1 MNNFIKLL
9 ASSLIVSATF
19 FTIND
24 CFAQTSGKRKKTNKN
39 IKQESKSVDKKY
51 YFKSGQLSVEI
62 KTIDRLEE
70 VIILYNRKGEKTYE
84 ITNSRKH
91 GVQHNELSF
100 HDNGAVNK
108 INGRQMPDGGIRGY
122 TYEIRFSEN
131 NDPQSK
137 IVEISPA
144 RSTLDAMGTTYLW
157 SDKKGDWVKQ
167 ETIQCQP
174 TPEK

>member
-1 MNNFIKLL
+1 MNNSIRFLVTALIIKATLF
-9 ASSLIVSATF
+9 SS
-19 FTIND
+19 ND
-24 CFAQTSGKRKKTNKN
+24 CFAQSVGKKKKINKQTTQN
-39 IKQESKSVDKKY
+39 TKSVDKKY

-62 KTIDRLEE
+62 KAIDRLEE
-70 VIILYNRKGEKTYE
+70 VIILHNRKGEKTYE

-100 HDNGAVNK
+100 YDNGAVSK

-122 TYEIRFSEN
+122 TYEIRFDEN
-131 NDPQSK
+131 NNPMSK
-137 IVEISPA
+137 VVKVSPV

-157 SDKKGDWVKQ
+157 SDKNGDWVKQ
-167 ETIQCQP
+167 ETIHCQP